1 MTKEIC
7 MFLLV
12 HHLTRVKC
20 LTEYLNRQGRIHAPS
35 WRNMRE
41 FGCLIPAK
49 EIRQLETVNDLPQ
62 LSGALS
68 RLHGIPLTRIFTL
81 FNTAVMICT
90 EHGPKNIPSGKV
102 LYCLRKNF

>member
-12 HHLTRVKC
+12 HHLTHVKR
-20 LTEYLNRQGRIHAPS
+20 LTEYRNRPGRIPAPS
-35 WRNMRE
+35 WRSMQE

-49 EIRQLETVNDLPQ
+49 EIRQLKTVNDLPQ
-62 LSGALS
+62 VSGALS
-68 RLHGIPLTRIFTL
+68 LLHGIPLTRTFTL

-102 LYCLRKNF
+102 LYSLRRNS